1 MIKYHLCQRN
11 WSLKFSGL
19 HWVNHRS
26 AGSWR
31 RRSNN
36 MGDTPFITVEG
47 PIGVGKT
54 SLAKAI
60 SERFQFALLKE
71 IVDENPFLGKFY
83 ENIEEWSFQ
92 TEMFFLCNRYK
103 QLGDINTHYLSKNKA
118 VVADYHIF
126 KNLIFAT
133 RTLNADE
140 YQKYFS
146 IYQILTEDMPKPNV
160 IIYLNASLD
169 TLIKRI
175 KMRGREVEKNISPLY
190 LEQLSIDYENA
201 LTSFEKEHPE
211 IPVLRFNGDEL
222 DFVKNEEDLN
232 QIIEKLS
239 LSLKTNSWTNKI

>member
-1 MIKYHLCQRN
+1 ME
-11 WSLKFSGL
+11 G
-19 HWVNHRS
+19 
-26 AGSWR
+26 
-31 RRSNN
+31 
-36 MGDTPFITVEG
+36 TPFITVEG

-60 SERFQFALLKE
+60 SDHFQFTLLKE

-103 QLGDINTHYLSKNKA
+103 QLGDINGYYLLNNQP

-126 KNLIFAT
+126 KNLIFAE
-133 RTLNADE
+133 RTLNKIE
-140 YQKYFS
+140 YQKYYQ
-146 IYQILTEDMPKPNV
+146 IYQILTADMPKPNV

-169 TLIKRI
+169 TLLDRI
-175 KMRGREVEKNISPLY
+175 QLRGRSVEKNISPLY

-201 LTSFEKEHPE
+201 MLAFEKNHPE

-222 DFVKNEEDLN
+222 DFVKQKQDLHL
-232 QIIEKLS
+232 ILETLS
-239 LSLKTNSWTNKI
+239 YHVDKRSPQP

>member
-1 MIKYHLCQRN
+1 
-11 WSLKFSGL
+11 
-19 HWVNHRS
+19 
-26 AGSWR
+26 
-31 RRSNN
+31 

-60 SERFQFALLKE
+60 SDQFQFALLKE

-133 RTLNADE
+133 RTLNPDE

-169 TLIKRI
+169 TLLKRI
-175 KMRGREVEKNISPLY
+175 QMRGREVEKNISPLY

-201 LTSFEKEHPE
+201 LASFEKEHPE
-211 IPVLRFNGDEL
+211 IPVLRFNGDKL
-222 DFVKNEEDLN
+222 DFVKNKEDLN
-232 QIIEKLS
+232 HIIERLS
-239 LSLKTNSWTNKI
+239 LSLKTSNKI